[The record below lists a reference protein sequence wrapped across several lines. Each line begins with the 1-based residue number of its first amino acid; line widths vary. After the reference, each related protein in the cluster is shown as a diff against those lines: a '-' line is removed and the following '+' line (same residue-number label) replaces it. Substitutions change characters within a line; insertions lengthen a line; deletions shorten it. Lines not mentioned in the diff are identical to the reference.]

1 MAVNFIQTYTPQR
14 NNINVQRRINVEN
27 TYSVQNIDSRKIP
40 NQTPQLEKD
49 NINNSLNSNEIGDLR
64 AEINE
69 VRRPDR
75 NITNI
80 LREREGVTLQKEINE
95 LNESVRNTERSQIK
109 NIEERN
115 ANIAQGSKPLGVG
128 ARLIN
133 NFFTNLN
140 PNLGGKV
147 DTFI

>member
-27 TYSVQNIDSRKIP
+27 TYSVQNVESRKIP

-49 NINNSLNSNEIGDLR
+49 NINNSPNSSEIRDLR

-80 LREREGVTLQKEINE
+80 LREKEDVTLQREINE
-95 LNESVRNTERSQIK
+95 LNESVRNAESSQIK
-109 NIEERN
+109 NIEESN
-115 ANIAQGSKPLGVG
+115 ANIAQGSRPLGVG

-133 NFFTNLN
+133 NFFNNLN

>member
-14 NNINVQRRINVEN
+14 DNINVQKRINVEN

-49 NINNSLNSNEIGDLR
+49 NINNSVNSSEIRDLR
-64 AEINE
+64 AEVNE
-69 VRRPDR
+69 VRRPDK

-80 LREREGVTLQKEINE
+80 LREREDVTLQKEINE

-109 NIEERN
+109 NIEDRN
-115 ANIAQGSKPLGVG
+115 ANIAQGSRPLGVG

-147 DTFI
+147 DTFV

>member
-27 TYSVQNIDSRKIP
+27 TYSVQSIDSRKIP